1 MEWTPD
7 ILGKDFQSCSFEAAG
22 PDGVVRRATL
32 IRHRAELP
40 ARPHEGPGAGNAP
53 YGAVLFLHGW
63 SDYFFN
69 TELARFWA
77 GQGYDFYALDMHNHG
92 RSLRSDSPGGYV
104 ADLAYYDAEID
115 GALELIRAD
124 RAGVPPGSLT
134 LMGHS
139 TGGLIAA
146 LWASRHQD
154 KLQFLVLDSPW
165 LEMHG
170 HSLVRRAVH
179 TVLAPLAKLRPETIL
194 RLPERGFYFRS
205 ISSSAEGEWA
215 LDEKYRPPLA
225 FPVRAGWLSAVFAGH
240 ALVSQGLNLQ
250 MPVLVLTSA
259 ASANGMVWQESM
271 RRSDAVLDVGII
283 ALRAMAL
290 GRTVTL
296 ERIDGGL
303 HDVFLSAPAVR
314 QDAYARL
321 GRWISG
327 YMRYG
332 APQGSV
338 PETTVPETTV
348 PEHPAQEHHSMEHH
362 SREHQQKGDA

>member
-7 ILGKDFQSCSFEAAG
+7 ILGKDFQSCGFEAAG
-22 PDGVVRRATL
+22 PDGVTRHATL
-32 IRHRAELP
+32 VRHRT
-40 ARPHEGPGAGNAP
+40 EGTSTSDRGSGRAS

-92 RSLRSDSPGGYV
+92 RSLQSNTPGGYV
-104 ADLAYYDAEID
+104 ADLRYYDAEID
-115 GALELIRAD
+115 RAMELIRDD
-124 RAGVPPGSLT
+124 RSGYPEGTLT

-139 TGGLIAA
+139 TGGLVAA
-146 LWASRHQD
+146 LWASRHPGQV
-154 KLQFLVLDSPW
+154 QFLILDSPW

-170 HSLVRRAVH
+170 SSLVRRAAHAMV
-179 TVLAPLAKLRPETIL
+179 APLARFRPETVL

-205 ISSSAEGEWA
+205 ISSSAEGEWV
-215 LDEKYRPPLA
+215 LDEQYRPPFA

-240 ALVSQGLNLQ
+240 SQVSRGLNLEI
-250 MPVLVLTSA
+250 PVLVLTSA

-303 HDVFLSAPAVR
+303 HDVFLSAPEVR
-314 QDAYARL
+314 KDAYERL
-321 GRWISG
+321 ARWIRG
-327 YMRYG
+327 FMRHG
-332 APQGSV
+332 ALEG
-338 PETTVPETTV
+338 
-348 PEHPAQEHHSMEHH
+348 QEE
-362 SREHQQKGDA
+362 RDT